1 MKLSMR
7 HRALVGLTL
16 FSMFFG
22 AGNLIFPPFLGAQAG
37 QQTIPAMIGF
47 CLSAVGLPMLGVIAV
62 AKSDGLPVLAGR
74 VHPIFAAVFS
84 FCIYLSIGPCLAI
97 PRTATTSFEMAV
109 VPFLP
114 QGSSITA
121 AQLVYSIV
129 FFAVALLL
137 ALKPDHLTDRLG
149 KLLGPALLT
158 LIVVVFVGCVLH
170 PMGTPGQAIGGY
182 TNGAAV
188 NGFLEGY
195 QTMDTIAALNFGFI
209 IALNIRAKGVD
220 DNKTVVR
227 ETCRA
232 GIFAG
237 VILLAVYSALAYI
250 GVQSGAAFPGAA
262 NGTAVLKSIVLEL
275 FGPVGIILLALI
287 FAIACLN
294 TCVGLISCCS
304 DYFAKIFPVL
314 GYKAWACF
322 FAAAS
327 MLLSNIGLNQILAF
341 SIPVLGA
348 IYPVAIV
355 LIALA
360 FLHPLIGRFSR
371 VYPVTIAFTGVVSV
385 LAALDSVALIPKTLA
400 SGLRMLPFYAN
411 GLGWLVP
418 AVVGIGLGILF
429 SGKKTK
435 NGVKSNRYT
444 M

>member
-1 MKLSMR
+1 MKLSMQ
-7 HRALVGLTL
+7 HRVLVGLTL

-37 QQTIPAMIGF
+37 EQTILAMIGF

-74 VHPIFAAVFS
+74 VHSVFAAVFS
-84 FCIYLSIGPCLAI
+84 FLIYLSIGPCLAI
-97 PRTATTSFEMAV
+97 PRTATTSFEMAA

-114 QGSSITA
+114 QGISISV
-121 AQLVYSIV
+121 AQFVYSVI
-129 FFAVALLL
+129 FFVVALLL

-158 LIVVVFVGCVLH
+158 LIVIVFVGCVLH
-170 PMGTPGQAIGGY
+170 PMGTPAQPVASY
-182 TNGAAV
+182 AHGAAV
-188 NGFLEGY
+188 KGFLEGY

-220 DNKTVVR
+220 DDKSVVR

-237 VILLAVYSALAYI
+237 AILLAVYSALAYI

-262 NGTAVLKSIVLEL
+262 NGTEVLKSIVLEL
-275 FGPVGIILLALI
+275 FGPVGIVLLGLI

-304 DYFAKIFPVL
+304 DYFAKIFPIL

-322 FAAAS
+322 FAVAS

-341 SIPVLGA
+341 SVPVLGA

-360 FLHPLIGRFSR
+360 FLHPLIGRFSC
-371 VYPVTIAFTGVVSV
+371 VYPVSIALTAVVSV
-385 LAALDSVALIPKTLA
+385 FAALDSVHLMPKPLA
-400 SGLRMLPFYAN
+400 SALHILPFYESN
-411 GLGWLVP
+411 LGWLTP
-418 AVVGIGLGILF
+418 AVLGIILGILF
-429 SGKKTK
+429 SGKKNK
-435 NGVKSNRYT
+435 NKEKSKSYI